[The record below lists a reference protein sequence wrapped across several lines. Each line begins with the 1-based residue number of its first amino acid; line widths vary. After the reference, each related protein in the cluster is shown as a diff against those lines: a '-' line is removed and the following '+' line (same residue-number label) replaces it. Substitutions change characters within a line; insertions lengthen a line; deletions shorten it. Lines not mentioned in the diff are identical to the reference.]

1 MAEAAGASATVEVS
15 ADDLRAV
22 LDAVRLLAAEQ
33 AATREALRRLALALA
48 PLPQVK
54 PSNREL
60 LVAAVERLGALA
72 GSVDGL
78 RADLAASRAHPA
90 AGR

>member
-1 MAEAAGASATVEVS
+1 MVDTAIIEVS
-15 ADDLRAV
+15 AEDLRAV
-22 LDAVRLLAAEQ
+22 LDAMRLVAAEQ
-33 AATREALRRLALALA
+33 AAMREAVRGLAQALA
-48 PLPQVK
+48 PLPQMR

-78 RADLAASRAHPA
+78 RADLAASRRETA

>member
-1 MAEAAGASATVEVS
+1 MAEAIGAPATVEVC

-22 LDAVRLLAAEQ
+22 LDAIRLLAAEQ
-33 AATREALRRLALALA
+33 AATREAVRRLAQALA
-48 PLPQVK
+48 PLPQMK

-72 GSVDGL
+72 VSVDGL
-78 RADLAASRAHPA
+78 RADLAASRGGPA
-90 AGR
+90 AER